1 MIDIIERLAAQ
12 DKRYHKD
19 AFYYV
24 ARAIESSHEKIRR
37 KERKRRHITGQEL
50 VAEVVDLATA
60 DFGQLAGQV
69 FEAWGL
75 RTTLDIG
82 EIVFLM
88 VDNGILSAQKSD
100 SKEDFRD
107 VCDFAH
113 AFERDYNAFDLG

>member
-1 MIDIIERLAAQ
+1 MIDIVERLANQ

-50 VAEVVDLATA
+50 VAEVVDLASD
-60 DFGQLAGQV
+60 DFGRLAELV
-69 FEAWGL
+69 FDAWGV

-88 VDNGILSAQKSD
+88 VANGILSAQESD

-107 VCDFAH
+107 VCEFAH
-113 AFERDYNAFDLG
+113 AFDRDYNAYDLG